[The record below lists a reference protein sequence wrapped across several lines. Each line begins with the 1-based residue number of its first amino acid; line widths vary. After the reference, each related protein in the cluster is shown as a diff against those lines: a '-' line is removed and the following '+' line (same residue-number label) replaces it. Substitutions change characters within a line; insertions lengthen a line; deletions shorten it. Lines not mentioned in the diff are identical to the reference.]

1 MQKPTLFIASSV
13 EGLPVAEVVNSNLDH
28 DIECTLW
35 KAGTFKLGSVSI
47 KDLITKASAV
57 DFAVFVFTP
66 DDLTTIRDRTVATAR
81 DNVVFE
87 LGLFVGSVG
96 MERCFI
102 VKPRGVEM
110 HLPSDLLG
118 INTADYEPDRSDND
132 IASALNAACTKIK
145 ERVNEL
151 GTLRR
156 VPYVAP
162 GATDKR
168 VANPPDYKL
177 QPVDLLFLAQCVQSH
192 VADPG
197 GRRYSFIESQIRGE
211 PEYRISVSAVKLMRL
226 GYIEKS
232 VETGYND
239 HEEFYAYRA
248 TEDGLDMF
256 LKHEHEYA
264 SIQAPPPAPV
274 RGRGYRPAPAPQPKS
289 SSGFDDM
296 DDDIPF

>member
-1 MQKPTLFIASSV
+1 MQKPTLFIASSI
-13 EGLPVAEVVNSNLDH
+13 EGLPVAEVVNANLDH
-28 DIECTLW
+28 TCECTLW
-35 KAGTFKLGSVSI
+35 PQGTFKLGSITI

-66 DDLTTIRDRTVATAR
+66 DDVAIIRERQVVVAR

-96 MERCFI
+96 LERCYI
-102 VKPRGVEM
+102 VKPRDVEM
-110 HLPSDLLG
+110 KLPTDLLG
-118 INTADYEPDRSDND
+118 INTADYVPNRSDND

-145 ERVNEL
+145 DRVAEC
-151 GTLRR
+151 GPLRR

-177 QPVDLLFLAQCVQSH
+177 QDVDLRFLAQCVQSH
-192 VADPG
+192 VANPG
-197 GRRYSFIESQIRGE
+197 GQSYNWIESRIKGT
-211 PEYRISVSAVKLMRL
+211 PEYRVAISAVKLMRL

-232 VETGYND
+232 LESGYNGD
-239 HEEFYAYRA
+239 EEYFAYRA

-256 LKHEHEYA
+256 LRHEDQYA
-264 SIQAPPPAPV
+264 ALTAAPSRRPYAQAPA
-274 RGRGYRPAPAPQPKS
+274 ADKKL